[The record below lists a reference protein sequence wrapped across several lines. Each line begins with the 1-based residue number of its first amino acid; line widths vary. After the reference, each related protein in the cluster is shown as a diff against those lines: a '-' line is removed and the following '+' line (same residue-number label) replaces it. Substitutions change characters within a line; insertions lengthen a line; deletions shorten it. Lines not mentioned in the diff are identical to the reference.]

1 MILGSRLAFFAL
13 AAGKDFEKKVVNYI
27 EEKMQRKSP
36 ELNRD
41 FDPQAQSPQTKQKQS
56 TKLIH
61 NGNDLGCHTTILK
74 DMPRN

>member
-36 ELNRD
+36 ELNR
-41 FDPQAQSPQTKQKQS
+41 
-56 TKLIH
+56 
-61 NGNDLGCHTTILK
+61 
-74 DMPRN
+74 